1 MKYKMVAFGLGT
13 LVKLGNTNNP
23 WDFIRSQYN
32 IPNFWQEYLNGKM
45 SRQEAKIQ
53 EYKAWKE
60 NGVKKDKLLMD
71 LKKYTKFVDGSRE
84 AFNAIK
90 SKGSVPVI
98 LSDSPLI
105 VVDDVAVILGAKY
118 TSGNKIFFDK
128 DGYAYDTVPTHASP
142 DGRVSKHLAL
152 KDFAE
157 KQEIKLNEIAIVTS
171 NPEDV
176 SLFRL
181 LGFSIAFNPQTP
193 ELKRAANITVHSKDL
208 SEVVDYL

>member
-13 LVKLGNTNNP
+13 LVNFGSTTNA
-23 WDFIRSQYN
+23 WDFVRSKYSL
-32 IPNFWQEYLNGKM
+32 PNFWQEYLNRKI
-45 SRQEAKIQ
+45 SRQEAKLQ

-60 NGVKKDKLLMD
+60 NGVKKDKLLMEF
-71 LKKYTKFVDGSRE
+71 KKNTKFVDGVRE
-84 AFNAIK
+84 AFTAIK

-105 VVDDVAVILGAKY
+105 VVDDVAVIVGAKY

-128 DGYAYDTVPTHASP
+128 DGYAYDTVPTHPGP

-157 KQEIKLNEIAIVTS
+157 KEEIKLNQIAIVTS
-171 NPEDV
+171 NPEDI

-181 LGFSIAFNPQTP
+181 LGFSIAFNPQSP
-193 ELKRAANITVHSKDL
+193 DLKRSANITVHSKDL